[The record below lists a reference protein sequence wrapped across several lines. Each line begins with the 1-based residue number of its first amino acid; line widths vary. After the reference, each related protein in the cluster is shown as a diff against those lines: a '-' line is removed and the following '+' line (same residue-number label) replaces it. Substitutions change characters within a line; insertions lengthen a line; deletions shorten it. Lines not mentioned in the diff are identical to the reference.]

1 MLGVSA
7 VGCQE
12 VGGSELRFAWCKIG
26 SYCQPMNTIK
36 SFFAKI
42 SQQFFRWRVNWEI
55 FHRISPHLRNECNHG
70 YSFRSKDE
78 MVRLHVRGNLHAGLN
93 LRLIERTAAKM
104 PKFQG
109 DALRY
114 IAYRDLNERM
124 EMYLALA
131 EESIQSETCDPCFI
145 ATQA

>member
-1 MLGVSA
+1 
-7 VGCQE
+7 
-12 VGGSELRFAWCKIG
+12 
-26 SYCQPMNTIK
+26 MNTIK

-42 SQQFFRWRVNWEI
+42 RQKFFNWRINWEI
-55 FHRISPHLRNECNHG
+55 FHRISPHLRDEANNG

-78 MVRLHVRGNLHAGLN
+78 MVRLHIRGNLHASLN

-131 EESIQSETCDPCFI
+131 EESIQPDSCESHLVP
-145 ATQA
+145 ARA